1 MRDCSCRQSHS
12 SAHICAR
19 QNIISIW
26 EITWKPFHWFHV
38 FITFCIR
45 YYLGVVAVRTK
56 STTCQNLPIF
66 PPKLCQR
73 IVSLHLSLM
82 FLFFCSYLRFCCR
95 RCFHAC
101 HCHLYNS
108 FFIQHNFSE
117 FFPFFFSFRSQ
128 NLTHLLLKA
137 EDQSALCRVV
147 LSGLRHLPD
156 FWCRIYNCLSKSCIF
171 FKFNWVHSNFNK
183 PSLHRYQV
191 D

>member
-117 FFPFFFSFRSQ
+117 FFPFFFLLDHKISHISCWKRKIKAHYAESCFQVCDISPIFDVVFTIASQ
-128 NLTHLLLKA
+128 KA
-137 EDQSALCRVV
+137 AFLIWNI
-147 LSGLRHLPD
+147 LRISRK
-156 FWCRIYNCLSKSCIF
+156 CF
-171 FKFNWVHSNFNK
+171 FGFF
-183 PSLHRYQV
+183 
-191 D
+191 